1 MKHTSYIIASAFAT
15 FILLASVALSES
27 SYFDFLSSV
36 EFLSSTFTVVTVLS
50 ILSVLVVVLSYK
62 IISNNKEIE
71 ARKNKFAQKGLEL
84 EKELILE
91 QKAKETANNQV
102 EELNNQLQQKNK
114 EIIDTKQQLD
124 DKCKNISELT
134 TEKEKLEVELKS
146 QEEKIQKLST
156 LKNKELNDKDSE
168 IRELKNQLGYL
179 NDKMKVSEHN
189 NPKIKILKAKKNNFK
204 NQLDFLM
211 EKCRIMKQK
220 IAEKD
225 ACPAKLDYNLNK
237 IKCKEEHSLSS
248 PYVKQL
254 QKKMLNQIEE
264 SFKKQKVIEEMNNQI
279 EELMEKVNLLTQTNN
294 TLSDKMTTYFSKNEE
309 LVTFINETLSN
320 IEREKEDLELLYSS
334 ERKQKGFL
342 ALKTIEDC
350 LENFKELYSK
360 TKDRAEKL
368 SILVQ
373 RKGELSNP
381 LVSPAC
387 RSFIQGH

>member
-1 MKHTSYIIASAFAT
+1 MKHTPYIIASAFAT
-15 FILLASVALSES
+15 FILLASVALYES

-50 ILSVLVVVLSYK
+50 ILSVLVVMLSYK

-71 ARKNKFAQKGLEL
+71 ARKNKFAQKRLEL

-102 EELNNQLQQKNK
+102 EELRNQLQQKNK
-114 EIIDTKQQLD
+114 EILD
-124 DKCKNISELT
+124 DKCKNISEVT
-134 TEKEKLEVELKS
+134 KEKEKLEVELKS

-168 IRELKNQLGYL
+168 IRELKNQLVYL
-179 NDKMKVSEHN
+179 K
-189 NPKIKILKAKKNNFK
+189 
-204 NQLDFLM
+204 DFLM
-211 EKCRIMKQK
+211 EECRIMEQK

-225 ACPAKLDYNLNK
+225 AYLAKLDYNLNQ

-248 PYVKQL
+248 PYVQKL

-279 EELMEKVNLLTQTNN
+279 EELTEKVNLLTRKNN
-294 TLSDKMTTYFSKNEE
+294 TLSDKMTTYSSKNEE

-320 IEREKEDLELLYSS
+320 IEREKEDLESLYSS

-342 ALKTIEDC
+342 ALETIENC

-373 RKGELSNP
+373 RKGELSSP
-381 LVSPAC
+381 LASPAC
-387 RSFIQGH
+387 RSLIQGH

>member
-15 FILLASVALSES
+15 FMLLASVALSES

-36 EFLSSTFTVVTVLS
+36 EFLSSAFTVVT
-50 ILSVLVVVLSYK
+50 VLVVVLSYK

-114 EIIDTKQQLD
+114 EIIGTKQQLD
-124 DKCKNISELT
+124 DECKNISELT

-168 IRELKNQLGYL
+168 IRELKNQLGHL

-189 NPKIKILKAKKNNFK
+189 NPKIEMLKAERDNFK
-204 NQLDFLM
+204 NQLDLLM
-211 EKCRIMKQK
+211 EECRIMKQK

-237 IKCKEEHSLSS
+237 IKCKGERSLSPS
-248 PYVKQL
+248 YVEQL
-254 QKKMLNQIEE
+254 QKKMLNQVEE
-264 SFKKQKVIEEMNNQI
+264 LLKKQKVIEEMNNQTK
-279 EELMEKVNLLTQTNN
+279 ELMEKVNSLTQTNN
-294 TLSDKMTTYFSKNEE
+294 TLSDEMTTCLSKNEE

-334 ERKQKGFL
+334 EREQKGFL
-342 ALKTIEDC
+342 ALKTIENC
-350 LENFKELYSK
+350 LENFRELYSK
-360 TKDRAEKL
+360 TKDRTEKL
-368 SILVQ
+368 SIPVQ

-387 RSFIQGH
+387 RSCIQGH